1 VAEHLEIDRVYYE
14 ILQAAVSALAN
25 IHYLIK
31 DKMPQDYEVVM
42 AFNIEKCKYIL
53 EQIEI
58 VNESPPLA
66 GSISNRKERSAIEG
80 T

>member
-66 GSISNRKERSAIEG
+66 AVRL
-80 T
+80 

>member
-1 VAEHLEIDRVYYE
+1 MAEHLEIDRVYYE

-58 VNESPPLA
+58 VQNERALPV
-66 GSISNRKERSAIEG
+66 
-80 T
+80 

>member
-31 DKMPQDYEVVM
+31 DKMPQDMELPM
-42 AFNIEKCKYIL
+42 AFNVKRCLYVLK
-53 EQIEI
+53 QIEI